1 MELFEQYDVDGH
13 AAGDLKFALLSF
25 PLFIMAK
32 LLEFESVVEFVAD
45 INDSKDCLMSQ
56 DPTQENPNA
65 LWFNIDIPKGHAVKA
80 GDRVRVTVEKL

>member
-13 AAGDLKFALLSF
+13 AAGDVKYAHSF
-25 PLFIMAK
+25 LLFIMVK
-32 LLEFESVVEFVAD
+32 LLEFESEVEFVAD
-45 INDSKDCLMSQ
+45 INDYKDCLMSQ

-65 LWFNIDIPKGHAVKA
+65 LWFNIDIPKGHAVKS